1 MGSPATPQEDKTNH
15 GEDDNDEVPESNDPH
30 FEPIIPLPALVEV
43 KTGEE
48 DEEVIFS
55 HRAKLYRYV
64 AESKEWKEKGV
75 GDIKILYNKDKNTYR
90 ILLRRYFHN
99 FCPVILD
106 VKKVTNLFVLGT
118 KFTNLHVI
126 IGSLMI

>member
-1 MGSPATPQEDKTNH
+1 MFCLVKTGSPASQQEDKSNQAD
-15 GEDDNDEVPESNDPH
+15 DDNDEAPESNDPH

-55 HRAKLYRYV
+55 HRAKLYRF
-64 AESKEWKEKGV
+64 ESGTKEWKEKGV

-90 ILLRRYFHN
+90 ILLRRY
-99 FCPVILD
+99 
-106 VKKVTNLFVLGT
+106 
-118 KFTNLHVI
+118 
-126 IGSLMI
+126 